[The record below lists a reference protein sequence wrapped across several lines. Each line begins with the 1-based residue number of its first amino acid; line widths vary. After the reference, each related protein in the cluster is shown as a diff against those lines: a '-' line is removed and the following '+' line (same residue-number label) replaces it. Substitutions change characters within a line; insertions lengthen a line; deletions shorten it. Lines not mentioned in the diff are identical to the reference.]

1 MSKTNKQL
9 LGERGE
15 ILVTKKCPCPKC
27 KSEKSLKRLPANF
40 KCADIVCD
48 FCGYLAQ
55 VKSKNVKD
63 INKVPDQILGAAWS
77 VPKERMDSGI
87 YFPLYIVLINEKKY
101 SIYYLPVDYQ
111 DKEIFVKRKPLSKN
125 AKRAGWQGFYYDLK
139 KINKD
144 TIKRIL

>member
-77 VPKERMDSGI
+77 VQKERMDSGI

-111 DKEIFVKRKPLSKN
+111 DKEIFVKRKPLSIN

>member
-63 INKVPDQILGAAWS
+63 VNKVPNKILGAAWS
-77 VPKERMDSGI
+77 VQKERMDSGI

-111 DKEIFVKRKPLSKN
+111 DKEIFVKRKPLSAN

-144 TIKRIL
+144 TIKRIF

>member
-63 INKVPDQILGAAWS
+63 IDKVPDQILGAAWS
-77 VPKERMDSGI
+77 VQKERMDSGI

-111 DKEIFVKRKPLSKN
+111 DKEIFEKRKPLSKN